1 MPPRK
6 PRARVKPR
14 YQTGADYSAPDESP
28 VDPALQDGP
37 DFLGEE
43 PLPPSMPGRDLY
55 GENDFPP
62 EEAEDPELFQQT
74 HVGIQ
79 APTPAGATPSRARAG
94 ETRVASMP
102 TADDGPENTGV
113 DSPDA
118 TRTGR
123 PLKLEI
129 VSGPGAGKV
138 RRIEGVRCVIGRAP
152 ECGFSLGDQSAS
164 RKHAELVVSD
174 EGVLLRDLESGNGT
188 KVNGEKISERVL
200 VHGDEIA
207 VGKTVLRFVDEVAAF
222 KKLQEEAEAREAEAA
237 AVDSEAS
244 PPDEPQEEAGEGTDV
259 RPPPGSPSTSAH
271 AALAGGRP
279 RPVRRVEEP
288 LRKRRMLGLFAA
300 LAGAMVLLLVMLLRP
315 ARPPPPSEDVRLR
328 EATEKLQRARNAA
341 REGRFLEAAE
351 LAEAAQKLKPGV
363 DTDGFGAL
371 ARKEA
376 EAEAALG
383 TVKALVAEGKLAEAR
398 AGLERVQF
406 VTPGGEAVKAQ
417 LATELS
423 VKLREGCASRLEE
436 ALAAGDLEA
445 AQGVLLEMEPAQLRE
460 SQPRVEALK
469 ARLAQEAEEKLS
481 REKVQ
486 KKRVAIA
493 LDARRKAEVKAAFES
508 VQRRFDAGEYARAAL
523 ECDRVADRHTGDE
536 AIGARAAELKTLL
549 PAFGK
554 AFEEGHR
561 KFKAG
566 QLGAAARPLKKAREL
581 YQQMGMEGSLGRILD
596 EELGASALSAAE
608 AAWARQ
614 DYAGANLF
622 YEEARRLTP
631 GDERAGAGLGQVNR
645 KLEELYLQAY
655 ALAERDPKDA
665 LSKLRTVLGVVRPGQ
680 PLHDKATALKERIQK

>member
-14 YQTGADYSAPDESP
+14 YQTGADYSTPDEPP

-55 GENDFPP
+55 GESDFPP
-62 EEAEDPELFQQT
+62 EEAEDPQLFQQT

-94 ETRVASMP
+94 ETRVAPIPS
-102 TADDGPENTGV
+102 AEEEPENTGV

-152 ECGFSLGDQSAS
+152 ECGFPLGDQSAS

-188 KVNGEKISERVL
+188 KVNGEKITERVL
-200 VHGDEIA
+200 VHGDEISL
-207 VGKTVLRFVDEVAAF
+207 GKTVLRFVDEVAAF
-222 KKLQEEAEAREAEAA
+222 KKLQEEAEAREAAA
-237 AVDSEAS
+237 AAREE
-244 PPDEPQEEAGEGTDV
+244 PPPAEQEEEPGEGTDV
-259 RPPPGSPSTSAH
+259 RPPPEPPSTSGH
-271 AALAGGRP
+271 AALASGRP
-279 RPVRRVEEP
+279 RPVRRVEDP

-315 ARPPPPSEDVRLR
+315 ARPPPPSEDILLR
-328 EATEKLQRARNAA
+328 EAMEKLQRARNAA
-341 REGRFLEAAE
+341 REGHFLEAAE
-351 LAEAAQKLKPGV
+351 LADAAQKLKPGV
-363 DTDGFGAL
+363 DTDGFAAR

-383 TVKALVAEGKLAEAR
+383 TVRALMAEGKLAEAR

-406 VTPGGEAVKAQ
+406 VTPAGEAVKAQ
-417 LATELS
+417 LASELS
-423 VKLREGCASRLEE
+423 VKLREDFAARLEE
-436 ALAAGDLEA
+436 ALGAGDVEA
-445 AQGVLLEMEPAQLRE
+445 AQGVLLEMEPGQLRE

-469 ARLAQEAEEKLS
+469 ARLAQEAEERLS

-486 KKRVAIA
+486 KRRVAIA
-493 LDARRKAEVKAAFES
+493 LDAKRRAEVKAAFES

-523 ECDRVADRHTGDE
+523 ECDRVADRHPGDDV
-536 AIGARAAELKTLL
+536 IRARASELKALL

-631 GDERAGAGLGQVNR
+631 GDERAAAGIGQVNR
-645 KLEELYLQAY
+645 RLEELYLQAY
-655 ALAERDPKDA
+655 ALAESDPKDA